1 MSDPEIPDRGYNT
14 KDVAEIPPPPKKK
27 SFLRRHWGKLT
38 LAAVVGIPTAVQLA
52 RSYAALAFTYSS
64 GDRIG
69 YVQKLSRKGWVCK
82 TWEGEL
88 QISNIPGSAPVLFQF
103 TVRSDSVARAIQ
115 AAEGRQV
122 SLSYEEHPGIPLSCF
137 GDTPYFVT
145 GVRMT
150 NPQPGYLGL
159 PRLPPPPLRTAR
171 APPGCVRRPPTCRR
185 PASPRP
191 PVHRANPGFINSSAL
206 FS

>member
-14 KDVAEIPPPPKKK
+14 KDVAEVPPPKKK
-27 SFLRRHWGKLT
+27 SFLRRHWGKLAIVT
-38 LAAVVGIPTAVQLA
+38 IVGVPTAVQLA

-137 GDTPYFVT
+137 GDTQYFVT
-145 GVRMT
+145 GVRVT
-150 NPQPGYLGL
+150 NPQPGYPGL
-159 PRLPPPPLRTAR
+159 PPTA
-171 APPGCVRRPPTCRR
+171 A
-185 PASPRP
+185 PASPDSAGASGATLP
-191 PVHRANPGFINSSAL
+191 PSGTGAPAVTPPAGPPR
-206 FS
+206 

>member
-159 PRLPPPPLRTAR
+159 PPTTAPATADSAGAAGVRPSAPNVPSPGVTPTPGPPR
-171 APPGCVRRPPTCRR
+171 
-185 PASPRP
+185 
-191 PVHRANPGFINSSAL
+191 
-206 FS
+206 